1 MSFFSNNRTDRG
13 PGPIVGNPMNGL
25 CEKVCILTNKVFD
38 SCINQFQA
46 QNVNVTVDVA
56 TYNPENPTFP
66 LTFVGCQSTG
76 EQATTS
82 NLTITRF
89 DDRPNFARVSV
100 DVGIPITIT
109 YTDANGVAG
118 TASGVLTVTEDVVM
132 SVPQAS
138 IIPFRVEA
146 FGAAICSDGEY
157 IGDNTFTVT
166 TCTTVILRI
175 VAQVQLLI
183 PSYGFCP
190 IPPCQDYSSEICP
203 GTFDLPLFPT
213 N

>member
-25 CEKVCILTNKVFD
+25 CEKVCILTKKVFD

-46 QNVNVTVDVA
+46 QGVNVTVDPS

-100 DVGIPITIT
+100 DVNIPITIT

-118 TASGVLTVTEDVVM
+118 SGSGVLTVSEDVVM
-132 SVPQAS
+132 SIPQAS
-138 IIPFRVEA
+138 IIPFTVEA
-146 FGAAICSDGEY
+146 FGASICSDGEY
-157 IGDNTFTVT
+157 VGDNTFQITVERHPKSGKLH
-166 TCTTVILRI
+166 VVFFSQIGDE
-175 VAQVQLLI
+175 A
-183 PSYGFCP
+183 
-190 IPPCQDYSSEICP
+190 
-203 GTFDLPLFPT
+203 
-213 N
+213 